1 MMLKHVMID
10 LETLGTAVN
19 AAILGIG
26 ACTFGHEGEQA
37 QFYLAIDPVS
47 AQRQGGR
54 VDMET
59 VMWWMKQGEEARTAA
74 FEGTAHIGMA
84 LSQFSAWI
92 KAIGPV
98 KVWGNGAS
106 FDIVLLET
114 ALQRSRIDIP
124 WTHKDHRC
132 YRTLRSMADV
142 PYEQPTIPHHAL
154 HDALA
159 QAKHAEAL
167 CKRLGVKL

>member
-1 MMLKHVMID
+1 MID

-26 ACTFGHEGEQA
+26 ACTFGHEGKRDE
-37 QFYLAIDPVS
+37 FYLAIDPVS
-47 AQRQGGR
+47 SQRQGGR

-59 VMWWMKQGEEARTAA
+59 VMWWMKQGEEARDAA
-74 FEGTAHIGMA
+74 FNGQTHIGMA
-84 LSQFSAWI
+84 LSQFSAWV
-92 KAIGPV
+92 KALGGV

-114 ALQRSRIDIP
+114 ALQRSRIEIP

-132 YRTLRSMADV
+132 YRTLRSMAEV
-142 PYEQPTIPHHAL
+142 PYEPSAIAHHAL
-154 HDALA
+154 YDALA
-159 QAKHAEAL
+159 QARHAEAL
-167 CKRLGVKL
+167 CKHLGVKL